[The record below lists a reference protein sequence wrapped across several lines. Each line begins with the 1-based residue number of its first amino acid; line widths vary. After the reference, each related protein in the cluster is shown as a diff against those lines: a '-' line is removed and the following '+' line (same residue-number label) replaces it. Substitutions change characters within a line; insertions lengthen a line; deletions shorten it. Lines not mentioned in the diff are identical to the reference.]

1 MDILRAAH
9 EIDGYTLETGLS
21 DASIERVV
29 DSEMAGDLTMHIPKK
44 KKIHEAQ
51 WCWWLWAS
59 SGCPTWVP
67 HLSSTEPIA
76 PVLGS

>member
-44 KKIHEAQ
+44 KKKSTKHNGVGGFGPPPDAP
-51 WCWWLWAS
+51 L
-59 SGCPTWVP
+59 GCHISPP
-67 HLSSTEPIA
+67 LS
-76 PVLGS
+76 LLLLC

>member
-44 KKIHEAQ
+44 KKNPRSTMVLVA
-51 WCWWLWAS
+51 L
-59 SGCPTWVP
+59 GLLRMP
-67 HLSSTEPIA
+67 HLGATS
-76 PVLGS
+76 LLH